1 MQEAATMA
9 ENAQLLMN
17 VSEFDDISKATDTLI
32 SAMQAFNYSA
42 DETLHV
48 VDVFNTIGNNYAI
61 STANLADSLTR
72 SSAAL
77 VAAGN
82 SLEQASALTVAGN
95 TILQDPESVGN
106 ALKVVS
112 MRIRGVS
119 SDLEKAGEETDGM
132 ITNTAKLQAKIQGLT
147 GVNILQDNGAFKDT
161 YTILYELGKAYENLD
176 DLSRASLLELIAGKT
191 RSSAVAAILQNY
203 ELLEEAYND
212 AIDAEGSAW
221 KENQKYL
228 DSIQG
233 KIDQFTNA
241 VQTMWSNTLD
251 DSWIKGFVELGTKL
265 IELIDK
271 IGLVKSA
278 LLALGISKIVPWF
291 LKGATGAD
299 TFGLALKTLAFGA
312 DAAALSVA
320 KGIPA
325 MVSFGYQMQ
334 GLTGAA
340 SQLGK
345 GISMAWAALPGVNK
359 IMLIAAAIG
368 AVVAVVSHFIITA
381 KEAAEA
387 AEEALTTY
395 KNAQNTLKEYKQTI
409 ESISENYEKLSKGVD
424 DFGNNVSLS
433 TEEYE
438 RYNEIVN
445 QIAEMFPQM
454 VTGYTDEGNAILS
467 LKGNVEELTKAY
479 EEEARAARDAII
491 SKQDNVFKDFKNK
504 TTSKDGFFKWDDNIG
519 YADYIKVIK
528 AYIEQEKGNIEA
540 ITNVA
545 NELGEDVFNLGVSR
559 LKEDLGYDAS
569 SLSWEHSIE
578 SLNALLR
585 NTQAEAKTAASSV
598 RTILNAYLGQD
609 FDYAKLSDKAK
620 NIAQNIISA
629 FDTEFYAQFDSAS
642 EMEAWV
648 TENLVKP
655 LQNTGNLSE
664 FELAFNFQTKF
675 NNNEISAS
683 EYQKA
688 IDDFLDTLQKLG
700 FSEDIVKSVKIL
712 FNVEDLSPKIESAK
726 ELLKDDDKDKV
737 TTLTKEDLDIIDK
750 YKSRLR
756 IDDDT
761 LYSWD
766 ELKQKI
772 EELKELDTPESSIT
786 DTLSSITALENAF
799 NSLGDAVKE
808 FKEDG
813 TASVSTLKSLSEL
826 FSDVDGF
833 EELYKVLATGEGD
846 VEEAIT
852 NVANAYIAQ
861 KNLLSD
867 LTDEELQ
874 IMVARLESLGV
885 INAQEILLNRQTL
898 QQELDEKLQ
907 GYNIDLSA
915 YSTVEQAKE
924 AIANAA
930 TINICSA
937 VADMETELREKYGVN
952 LSDFVSTEEA
962 KVVAAKKAAREIA
975 KANKESAISNLNND
989 TELTER
995 QVAEKQAEIER
1006 EYRNTISSIDSIDS
1020 NVRKVVDGVAST
1032 LDNYYNKSFK
1042 FDFSNNKIGIGRD
1055 YKDTIDKD
1063 KDESTKSDSA
1073 LEKLKKKYENK
1084 ISLLEN
1090 QKTYI
1095 ENEIS
1100 RLEAEDKQV
1109 GKALYEEQ
1117 IRLENEKLALY
1128 QKEREELLAQM
1139 ATVAKNSDEWY
1150 EYADAVWECEHAI
1163 QESTL
1168 AVLELKDAIAQL
1180 YIDAFDKLDEVFGYE
1195 QDLHQRRIDAIEK
1208 EIELYKLRNE
1218 YATTSPEV
1226 YDKLIA
1232 EEDSF
1237 IQSLTKENAELES
1250 LLERGLNVEGNP
1262 LTDKDEYK
1270 MRITIM
1276 DNTAEIQDRE
1286 INIENYK
1293 QDKRQAYLDRF
1304 NNTSDTYDN
1313 LSSIYQ
1319 NNFDNAESYKKY
1331 AELLDVSV
1339 PKEILDYQIEQQN
1352 KQLQVTLNKKAELER
1367 QLAEAIASGEI
1378 VVGDSKWIEMTNK
1391 INDATKEANDFR
1403 YSIEEINQ
1411 EIKSLSFDAFNDIKD
1426 AFSDVNDVFSD
1437 RQSYIEE
1444 YMNYLEAL
1452 GITVPAEMYEELIAN
1467 EEQRQASNMASLESL
1482 RSQLAEMEANGY
1494 TAEDDEWVQAQADIR
1509 ALEKEVLASETAMA
1523 QWNKTMQEMSFEK
1536 FDEFLKRIRDVCDEL
1551 ENVYGLISDE
1561 DVALEDGSWTEEGI
1575 MSLGLMTQKMAI
1587 AKEQAA
1593 EYAKE
1598 IEKLNEEYK
1607 KGNMS
1612 EQDYYDRLM
1621 ELKDGQWESI
1631 NAYKDAKDA
1640 IVDIN
1645 EARIDMIEQGIQK
1658 EIDAYTELI
1667 DLKKK
1672 ELDAERDLY
1681 NFRKDIKSQTKDIA
1695 TLERKIAAMSGS
1707 TDVATIAQRSKLEAQ
1722 LREARESLSDTF
1734 YSHAIDSQNSAYDD
1748 ELDSYT
1754 KSKEDYVEQLR
1765 EALKD
1770 VEQIV
1775 ADSMAQ
1781 VLVNA
1786 DSVLTGLNNVSSE
1799 YGVTLSDYLMLPW
1812 QNAALQATAYKES
1825 GILDLADFTEQT
1837 GIYSG
1842 LITEQIN
1849 ALFGNGSVA
1858 AGLFQTSIEGV
1869 ISSIDVTVQEST
1881 SPLTENLQLPWETVR
1896 DYAQNTFA
1904 PDVMLALQDIASDAT
1919 NKRESLKNDLI
1930 AAFLAAQQEAN
1941 NFEATAQ
1948 EGLQNVIDKAVEFD
1962 STVPDALSAPPT
1974 NPWDLW
1980 GQNIETLIQGLINKA
1995 QQAATDIDKSMQDI
2009 IDDAQRAADAISNT
2023 GSASTG
2029 NGSSNSG
2036 GGNTTNSSAS
2046 GSKEKK
2052 LDKQKVK
2059 QLQKILNCL
2068 GYACSENGVYDD
2080 STKRGVKWVQGK
2092 RGIKQDGLYGNET
2105 HREMGKFIESE
2116 IERVKKMGGAIAQ
2129 TTLPKFNKAQ
2139 VYWKAANPIYAKGTL
2154 GTKKDEWAITDE
2166 PQFGDELTMYATP
2179 EGRLS
2184 YMRAGSTVIPADL
2197 TKKLIGIAQSQAGE
2211 LGNNLVKVSIPKIDV
2226 NNNIELTFDT
2236 LLKVENAT
2244 KETIPE
2250 LKKLVQEQL
2259 DVFARKLNYGIKRV
2273 GQ

>member
-1 MQEAATMA
+1 M
-9 ENAQLLMN
+9 
-17 VSEFDDISKATDTLI
+17 
-32 SAMQAFNYSA
+32 
-42 DETLHV
+42 
-48 VDVFNTIGNNYAI
+48 NNYAI
-61 STANLADSLTR
+61 STADLADSLTR

-191 RSSAVAAILQNY
+191 RGSAVAAILQNY

-212 AIDAEGSAW
+212 ALDAEGSAW
-221 KENQKYL
+221 KENEKYL
-228 DSIQG
+228 NSIQG
-233 KIDQFTNA
+233 KLDQFTNA

-251 DSWIKGFVELGTKL
+251 DGLIKGFVALGTELIKIIDNL
-265 IELIDK
+265 GLIKALVMAIGTYNINKYFGKSSFGDSVKNNSVIDTALSKHLVDLRKEASGLQSDLANAQEELNNIWSQGETGEFREEFDNASQKVDDLNAKIKKNGEEINKTEIELQNYQQTTQQTGITASGVWGK
-271 IGLVKSA
+271 ITS
-278 LLALGISKIVPWF
+278 
-291 LKGATGAD
+291 GA
-299 TFGLALKTLAFGA
+299 K
-312 DAAALSVA
+312 AAGKAIASVA
-320 KGIPA
+320 KSMLT
-325 MVSFGYQMQ
+325 MVAITTSLELLAKGVEWIVSSLDDTSESAEEAQEKLDELTSELSGCESELKSLESELKNTNEKIEELMSQGTLSFTEQEELERLQSISAELERQITLKQTLQ
-334 GLTGAA
+334 GSLQKGANAAAVNATNKYLDTSFYSEKSKSERQKEAEETGETIGQAAGLAAGAA
-340 SQLGK
+340 LFAGAGALGAK
-345 GISMAWAALPGVNK
+345 IGGTVGSLLGPLGTATGV
-359 IMLIAAAIG
+359 AIG
-368 AVVAVVSHFIITA
+368 AGIGALIGGFAGKA
-381 KEAAEA
+381 KASKDAGNEYDSEETVDEALANMEEARAKLIKSRDEAFKAYTEDPSDKDAAEKYQE
-387 AEEALTTY
+387 AEEALNNY
-395 KNAQNTLKEYKQTI
+395 DAAMAKHISQIQANYNAMDWDTASESQKEFMREQADLLDKYNITMGG
-409 ESISENYEKLSKGVD
+409 ENAKS
-424 DFGNNVSLS
+424 
-433 TEEYE
+433 
-438 RYNEIVN
+438 
-445 QIAEMFPQM
+445 
-454 VTGYTDEGNAILS
+454 NAIARIFGDEAS
-467 LKGNVEELTKAY
+467 ADLKKIKKEIEDTVESGENVNLKDIFGDDKSYSSFVERLEEM
-479 EEEARAARDAII
+479 
-491 SKQDNVFKDFKNK
+491 
-504 TTSKDGFFKWDDNIG
+504 
-519 YADYIKVIK
+519 
-528 AYIEQEKGNIEA
+528 
-540 ITNVA
+540 
-545 NELGEDVFNLGVSR
+545 
-559 LKEDLGYDAS
+559 
-569 SLSWEHSIE
+569 
-578 SLNALLR
+578 SLNVQDVINYFNDLKI
-585 NTQAEAKTAASSV
+585 AK
-598 RTILNAYLGQD
+598 D
-609 FDYAKLSDKAK
+609 
-620 NIAQNIISA
+620 
-629 FDTEFYAQFDSAS
+629 E
-642 EMEAWV
+642 
-648 TENLVKP
+648 
-655 LQNTGNLSE
+655 
-664 FELAFNFQTKF
+664 
-675 NNNEISAS
+675 
-683 EYQKA
+683 A
-688 IDDFLDTLQKLG
+688 IDD
-700 FSEDIVKSVKIL
+700 
-712 FNVEDLSPKIESAK
+712 
-726 ELLKDDDKDKV
+726 
-737 TTLTKEDLDIIDK
+737 
-750 YKSRLR
+750 
-756 IDDDT
+756 
-761 LYSWD
+761 
-766 ELKQKI
+766 
-772 EELKELDTPESSIT
+772 SSIT
-786 DTLSSITALENAF
+786 DSITKISALESAF
-799 NSLGDAVKE
+799 NSLGDAIKE

-813 TASVSTLKSLSEL
+813 TAAASTLEDLKET
-826 FSDVDGF
+826 FGEIDGF
-833 EELYKVLATGEGD
+833 EELYKVLATGEGNI
-846 VEEAIT
+846 EEAIT

-975 KANKESAISNLNND
+975 KANKEAAISNLNND
-989 TELTER
+989 AELTER

-1055 YKDTIDKD
+1055 YKDIIDKD
-1063 KDESTKSDSA
+1063 KSNTKSDSA

-1100 RLEAEDKQV
+1100 RLEAED
-1109 GKALYEEQ
+1109 KALYEEQ

-1226 YDKLIA
+1226 YDQLIA
-1232 EEDSF
+1232 EENSF

-1262 LTDKDEYK
+1262 LTDEDEYK

-1276 DNTAEIQDRE
+1276 DNTAEIKDHE

-1304 NNTSDTYDN
+1304 NNTSDAYDN
-1313 LSSIYQ
+1313 LNSIYQ

-1426 AFSDVNDVFSD
+1426 AFSDVNDVFND

-1452 GITVPAEMYEELIAN
+1452 GIDIPEEMYDELIAN
-1467 EEQRQASNMASLESL
+1467 EKEKQESNIARLDKL
-1482 RSQLAEMEANGY
+1482 RNQLSEMEANGY
-1494 TAEDDEWVQAQADIR
+1494 GPEDEEWVQAQSEIR
-1509 ALEKEVLASETAMA
+1509 ATEKAILESETAMA
-1523 QWNKTMQEMSFEK
+1523 KWNKTLQEMSFEK
-1536 FDEFLKRIRDVCDEL
+1536 FDEFVKRINNVSNEL
-1551 ENVYGLISDE
+1551 EHVYNLISDE
-1561 DVALEDGSWTEEGI
+1561 DVANEDGSWTEEGI
-1575 MSLGLMTQKMAI
+1575 MSLGLMTQKMEM
-1587 AKEQAA
+1587 AKQQAA

-1598 IEKLNEEYK
+1598 IEELKEEYQ
-1607 KGNMS
+1607 KGTMS

-1621 ELKDGQWESI
+1621 ELQEGQWDSI
-1631 NAYKDAKDA
+1631 DAYKEAKDA

-1645 EARIDMIEQGIQK
+1645 EARIDMIEDGIQK

-1707 TDVATIAQRSKLEAQ
+1707 TDAATIAQRSKLEAQ
-1722 LREARESLSDTF
+1722 LREARESLNDT
-1734 YSHAIDSQNSAYDD
+1734 YYDHAMDSQSTAYDD

-1770 VEQIV
+1770 VEKIV

-1786 DSVLTGLNNVSSE
+1786 DSVLMGLNNVSSE

-1825 GILDLADFTEQT
+1825 GLLDLADFTEQT

-1919 NKRESLKNDLI
+1919 NKREPLKNDLI

-1948 EGLQNVIDKAVEFD
+1948 EGLQNVIDKAMEFD

-2029 NGSSNSG
+2029 NSSSNSS

-2092 RGIKQDGLYGNET
+2092 CGIKQDGLYGNET

-2197 TKKLIGIAQSQAGE
+2197 TKKLIDIAQSQAGE